1 VPRYHRS
8 VSFKDHFSRH
18 SADYQQYRPHY
29 PPELAE
35 YLARTAP
42 GTGLALDAATGNG
55 QAAADLAL
63 HFERVL
69 ASDASENQ
77 LRHAVPHARVC
88 YLRHAAESLPV
99 RSGVADLLTIA
110 QAAHWLDL
118 PRVYSE
124 ARRVLRPAGLVALW
138 CYALFSVD
146 STVDAVVG
154 AFYRDRV
161 GRYWPPE
168 RRLIDEG
175 YRSLP
180 FPFAELS
187 PPPFELTADWPLEAV
202 IHYVGTWSAV
212 MRCREQTGEDPLP
225 GLRAQLDSGWP
236 EGGTRR
242 LRWPIHLRIGRVG
255 PI

>member
-1 VPRYHRS
+1 

-29 PPELAE
+29 PRELAG
-35 YLARTAP
+35 YLAATAP
-42 GTGLALDAATGNG
+42 GTALALDAATGNG
-55 QAAADLAL
+55 QAAVDLAL
-63 HFERVL
+63 YFERVL

-77 LRHAVPHARVC
+77 LRHAVHHGRVS

-99 RSGVADLLTIA
+99 RSGVVDLLAVA

-118 PRVYSE
+118 PRFYAE
-124 ARRVLRPAGLVALW
+124 ARRVLKPNGIVALW
-138 CYALFSVD
+138 SYGLFRVD
-146 STVDAVVG
+146 AAVDAVVG
-154 AFYRDRV
+154 TFYSDRV

-168 RRLIDEG
+168 RRWIDDG

-180 FPFAELS
+180 FPFDELS
-187 PPPFELTADWPLEAV
+187 APPFELTAEWPLEAV

-212 MRCREQTGEDPLP
+212 MRCRELTGEDPLP
-225 GLRAQLDSGWP
+225 GLRAQLAPDWP
-236 EGGTRR
+236 QGGTRR

>member
-1 VPRYHRS
+1 M
-8 VSFKDHFSRH
+8 SFKDHFSRH
-18 SADYQQYRPHY
+18 AADYQQYRPHY
-29 PPELAE
+29 PPALAE
-35 YLARTAP
+35 YLAQTAP
-42 GTGLALDAATGNG
+42 GTAVALDVATGNG
-55 QAAADLAL
+55 RAAADLAL

-69 ASDASENQ
+69 ASDASDNQ
-77 LRHAVPHARVC
+77 LRHAVPDVRVC

-99 RSGVADLLTIA
+99 RAGVVDLVAVA
-110 QAAHWLDL
+110 QAAHWFDL
-118 PRVYSE
+118 PRFYSE
-124 ARRVLRPAGLVALW
+124 ARRVLRPNGLVAVW

-146 STVDAVVG
+146 AKVDAVVG
-154 AFYRDRV
+154 AFYSDRV
-161 GRYWPPE
+161 GQYWPPE

-212 MRCREQTGEDPLP
+212 MRCREQTGDDPLP
-225 GLRAQLDSGWP
+225 ELRSQLGSDWP
-236 EGGTRR
+236 DGGTRR
-242 LRWPIHLRIGRVG
+242 LRWPIHLRMGRVG